1 MDYAGWVQDFIFLFL
16 MLIDGGSRFGCKMDI
31 RFSGV
36 ATGKERLSIY
46 LTEAVKNIVGVWK
59 CLKFVLAGWGKVKIV
74 WFHSWNLEQKLKLK
88 ILLVVISEC
97 GLWWLVLRRLGTKK
111 ISCWQMSWCVSC
123 PCFQGAGVEEGAGL
137 LESLLVCR

>member
-1 MDYAGWVQDFIFLFL
+1 

-59 CLKFVLAGWGKVKIV
+59 CLKFVLAG
-74 WFHSWNLEQKLKLK
+74 
-88 ILLVVISEC
+88 
-97 GLWWLVLRRLGTKK
+97 
-111 ISCWQMSWCVSC
+111 
-123 PCFQGAGVEEGAGL
+123 
-137 LESLLVCR
+137 